1 MRQKKL
7 IDDGVRQGSMLE
19 RLLFNTVPTDLF
31 LECEDDDIDSYTDET
46 TAFSCKR
53 YVFCNYST
61 SKSLHDM
68 WYETI
73 MRMLILENSCSV
85 KLQYSNSSFF

>member
-1 MRQKKL
+1 
-7 IDDGVRQGSMLE
+7 MLE

-53 YVFCNYST
+53 YVFYNYST
-61 SKSLHDM
+61 SKSLHDT
-68 WYETI
+68 WYETN
-73 MRMLILENSCSV
+73 MRMLIPKNSCSV
-85 KLQYSNSSFF
+85 KLQYSIISFF